1 MAVFVLKTVL
11 YQPVQAF
18 LPAGRTESRF
28 RKPFPARRLA
38 NALGRRLQR
47 LVGFLNSKF
56 TNIQETGSEA
66 MLQSLFSYVL
76 FFFNP
81 KEQAQQTA

>member
-1 MAVFVLKTVL
+1 MAEDILPQIFL
-11 YQPVQAF
+11 PAVQEI

-38 NALGRRLQR
+38 NALGRSLQR

-76 FFFNP
+76 VFFNP
-81 KEQAQQTA
+81 KEQARQTA